1 MIVSLYLL
9 NIFINLK
16 GYRFV
21 ILDVPLLFE
30 AKAALKFISY
40 KIVVDCDEET
50 QLQRLLQRNPE
61 LSKQD
66 ALNRIKSQMGRKE
79 KLKLA
84 DIIIDNSGDLK
95 STRKQVE
102 KAYEIFNKS
111 KKHWIMR
118 SVLSLGGLFLISIF
132 YSLI

>member
-1 MIVSLYLL
+1 MFKLLL
-9 NIFINLK
+9 NIKCK
-16 GYRFV
+16 GYRFI

-30 AKAALKFISY
+30 VKTALKFISY

-66 ALNRIKSQMGRKE
+66 ALNRIKSQMSRDE

-84 DIIIDNSGDLK
+84 DIIIDNSGDLE
-95 STRKQVE
+95 STRRQV
-102 KAYEIFNKS
+102 KKSYQIFNKS
-111 KKHWIMR
+111 KKHWIIR
-118 SVLSLGGLFLISIF
+118 SMLAMGGLFLIRIF
-132 YSLI
+132 YFFI